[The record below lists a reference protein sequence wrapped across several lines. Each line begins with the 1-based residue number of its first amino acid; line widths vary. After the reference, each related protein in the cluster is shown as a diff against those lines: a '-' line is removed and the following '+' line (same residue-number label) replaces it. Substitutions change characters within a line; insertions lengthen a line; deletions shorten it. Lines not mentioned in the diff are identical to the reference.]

1 MKGIMRGLSKN
12 GTLANGHEVMMK
24 TAFRRGSKVAFGSL
38 SFFTLPSLL
47 LGKDAKN
54 QLLSE
59 IR

>member
-1 MKGIMRGLSKN
+1 MKGIRRGLSEN
-12 GTLANGHEVMMK
+12 GTLANGHDVMMK
-24 TAFRRGSKVAFGSL
+24 TAFSRGSEVAFGSL

-47 LGKDAKN
+47 LEKDAQN